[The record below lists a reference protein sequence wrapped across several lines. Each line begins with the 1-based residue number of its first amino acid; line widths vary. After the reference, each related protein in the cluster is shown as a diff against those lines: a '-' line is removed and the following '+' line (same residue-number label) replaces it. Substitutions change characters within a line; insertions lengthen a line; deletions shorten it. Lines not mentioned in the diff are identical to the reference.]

1 MSANPDVPMLYRRML
16 SISGEMLDAAHGEEW
31 DKLIALEQERSGVVE
46 TLQSAPNL
54 VPDAEDEREVLVG
67 LIHEIQ
73 KCDDRIKPMIVSWM
87 AELKS
92 MFESTGNELKLEK
105 QYGSF

>member
-1 MSANPDVPMLYRRML
+1 MSVNPDVPMLYRRML
-16 SISGEMLDAAHGEEW
+16 TISGDMLQAANEEEW

-54 VPDAEDEREVLVG
+54 VPDAEGEREVLVG
-67 LIHEIQ
+67 LIQEIQ
-73 KCDDRIKPMIVSWM
+73 KCDDKIKPMIVSWM